1 MKSTSKQTRLSRT
14 MRGDLVSI
22 IQDEILGKKFKPG
35 ERIKEESICEEL
47 GVSRTPVREAM
58 AVLAQRGLVVQKPH
72 HATVVATFTPREI
85 VDLLRVESAVEG
97 MAAALAASNRT
108 EEQLKGLESL
118 TESARSTLTEYF
130 DSDAFFN
137 YDRKFHFK
145 LVECTGS
152 PVVTRIVEIQLALIS
167 LSRYYT
173 ITAPHR
179 FSHSVKEHQDIIEC
193 LRRSDPVCAER
204 ALREHLQS
212 VISDY
217 QAAVE
222 ANGRAKVDVGGQ
234 G

>member
-1 MKSTSKQTRLSRT
+1 

-22 IQDEILGKKFKPG
+22 MQDEILGKRFKPG
-35 ERIKEESICEEL
+35 ERITEESICEEL

-85 VDLLRVESAVEG
+85 IDLLRIESAVEG

-108 EEQLKGLESL
+108 EEQLKALESL
-118 TESARSTLTEYF
+118 TESARSTLTEHF

-137 YDRKFHFK
+137 YDRKFHFT
-145 LVECTGS
+145 LVECCGS
-152 PVVTRIVEIQLALIS
+152 PMVTRIVEIQLALIY

-173 ITAPHR
+173 ITAPNR
-179 FSHSVKEHQDIIEC
+179 FNHSVKEHQDIIEC
-193 LRRSDPVCAER
+193 LRRSDPVRAESTVR
-204 ALREHLQS
+204 KHLQS
-212 VISDY
+212 VIGDY
-217 QAAVE
+217 QAAVD
-222 ANGRAKVDVGGQ
+222 ANDCAKEEIGGQ

>member
-1 MKSTSKQTRLSRT
+1 

-22 IQDEILGKKFKPG
+22 IQDEILGKRFKPG
-35 ERIKEESICEEL
+35 ERIKEESICREL

-72 HATVVATFTPREI
+72 HATVVATYTPREI

-118 TESARSTLTEYF
+118 TESARSSLTEHF

-137 YDRKFHFK
+137 YDRKFHLN

-152 PVVTRIVEIQLALIS
+152 PVVTRIVEVQLALIS

-204 ALREHLQS
+204 ALHKHLQS

-217 QAAVE
+217 QASVE
-222 ANGRAKVDVGGQ
+222 AHGGAKVGVGGQ